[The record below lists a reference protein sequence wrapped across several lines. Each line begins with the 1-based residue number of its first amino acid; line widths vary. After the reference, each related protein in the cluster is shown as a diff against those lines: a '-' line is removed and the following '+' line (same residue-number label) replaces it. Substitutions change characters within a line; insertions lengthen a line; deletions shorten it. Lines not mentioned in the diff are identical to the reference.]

1 MTEINSTS
9 ALGDLPDPRDAQAC
23 LRYAKRLARGRG
35 ASARNFEEAV
45 HYFDLSAQLE
55 NVDAMYWLGKCYLK
69 GLGCLRDPHGGVS
82 CLENAANRGHL
93 AAARKLADCFAKG
106 LGAPCC
112 AELSRYW
119 KLRADALEAARD
131 ATK

>member
-1 MTEINSTS
+1 MSEFDYSPT
-9 ALGDLPDPRDAQAC
+9 LGDLPNSLDAQAC
-23 LRYAKRLARGRG
+23 LCYAKRLVRGRG
-35 ASARNFEEAV
+35 ANARNFEEAL

-69 GLGCLRDPHGGVS
+69 GLGCVRDPHGGVS

-93 AAARKLADCFAKG
+93 AAARKLADCFENG

-112 AELSRYW
+112 AELTRYW

-131 ATK
+131 SLK